1 MKKNFPATLPTR
13 SAEADKPRRTQ
24 QSQTQD
30 SISIAVLLLPAFN
43 ALATT
48 SFLDP
53 FRAANYLTGSTLY
66 SWDLI
71 SPSRGSLSASNGL
84 EIAGTRALEEAD
96 GPYDYVIVSASWA
109 PEAYRGRRLFDW
121 LKQQARKG
129 AALGAIDTG
138 AFVLAFAGLLAGRRA
153 TVHYEHIAA
162 CRELFPELEITENLF
177 VIDEDRLTCCG
188 GTASGDLALE
198 MIRRRF
204 GLDLANAAARYIFHD
219 RLRAGSE
226 GQDSALHEPAGYA
239 MPETLRRAIAA
250 MERNLEAPLPLA
262 AIAKRAS
269 ISQRQLERLFKAHT
283 GVTAVQYYL
292 EVRLDRARSI
302 LMQTELSILEVAV
315 ACGFSSREYFARA
328 YRQRF
333 GLPPSQDK
341 LEGRVP
347 FQFRSFP
354 SPNRQVQAAR
364 RTKPARN

>member
-1 MKKNFPATLPTR
+1 MEGAGTG
-13 SAEADKPRRTQ
+13 KPRLPQ
-24 QSQTQD
+24 QRQAQD
-30 SISIAVLLLPAFN
+30 STSIAVLLLPAFN
-43 ALATT
+43 ALATMA
-48 SFLDP
+48 FLDP
-53 FRAANYLTGSTLY
+53 FRAANYLTSSTLY
-66 SWDLI
+66 DWDMI
-71 SPSRGSLSASNGL
+71 SLGGGPLSASNGL
-84 EIAGTRALEEAD
+84 EIAGTRTLD
-96 GPYDYVIVSASWA
+96 DSVGRYDYVIVSASWA
-109 PEAYRGRRLFDW
+109 PEAYRDRRLFDW
-121 LKQQARKG
+121 LKQHTRQG

-138 AFVLAFAGLLAGRRA
+138 AFVLAFAGLLAGRQA

-162 CRELFPELEITENLF
+162 CRELFPELEVTEDLF
-177 VIDEDRLTCCG
+177 VIDDGRLTCCG
-188 GTASGDLALE
+188 GTASSDLALE

-226 GQDSALHEPAGYA
+226 GQDSAIHEPAGYA
-239 MPETLRRAIAA
+239 MPDTLRLAIAA
-250 MERNLEAPLPLA
+250 MERTLEAPLPLA

-292 EVRLDRARSI
+292 EVRLDWARSI
-302 LMQTELSILEVAV
+302 LMQTDLSILEVAV

-333 GLPPSQDK
+333 GLSPSQDK

-354 SPNRQVQAAR
+354 SPNRQAQRRAEQSRRAAD
-364 RTKPARN
+364 PD

>member
-1 MKKNFPATLPTR
+1 MKKNFLATLPMR

-48 SFLDP
+48 AFLDP

-66 SWDLI
+66 AWDLI
-71 SPSRGSLSASNGL
+71 SPSGGSLSASNGL

-96 GPYDYVIVSASWA
+96 GPYDYVIVSASWT

-188 GTASGDLALE
+188 GTASGDLALK
-198 MIRRRF
+198 MIRSRF

-283 GVTAVQYYL
+283 GITAVQYYL

-333 GLPPSQDK
+333 GLLPSQDK

-354 SPNRQVQAAR
+354 SPNRQIQSAR
-364 RTKPARN
+364 RTKPTRR

>member
-1 MKKNFPATLPTR
+1 MRKNFSATSQARP
-13 SAEADKPRRTQ
+13 AEAITRRAAH
-24 QSQTQD
+24 SPLAQD
-30 SISIAVLLLPAFN
+30 AVSIAVVLLPAFN
-43 ALATT
+43 ALATMA
-48 SFLDP
+48 FLDP

-66 SWDLI
+66 SWDMVSLNGE
-71 SPSRGSLSASNGL
+71 PLSASNGL
-84 EIAGTRALEEAD
+84 EITSARTLEEVKQR
-96 GPYDYVIVSASWA
+96 YDYVIVSASWA
-109 PEAYRGRRLFDW
+109 PEAYRNRRLFNW
-121 LKQQARKG
+121 LKQHARNG

-162 CRELFPELEITENLF
+162 CRELFPELEITEDLF

-188 GTASGDLALE
+188 GSASSDLALE
-198 MIRRRF
+198 MVRQRF

-219 RLRAGSE
+219 RLRAGTE

-262 AIAKRAS
+262 AIAKRAR
-269 ISQRQLERLFKAHT
+269 ISQRQLERLFKTHT

-302 LMQTELSILEVAV
+302 LMQTDLSILEVAV

-354 SPNRQVQAAR
+354 SPNRQAQAAR
-364 RTKPARN
+364 RAKPARS

>member
-1 MKKNFPATLPTR
+1 MNRKFSALDLVRGAESIPSSAGQAPLAKDAT
-13 SAEADKPRRTQ
+13 
-24 QSQTQD
+24 
-30 SISIAVLLLPAFN
+30 SIAVLLLPAFN
-43 ALATT
+43 ALATMA
-48 SFLDP
+48 FLDP

-66 SWDLI
+66 DWDMVSLA
-71 SPSRGSLSASNGL
+71 GDALSASNGL
-84 EIAGTRALEEAD
+84 EVASTRTLQEAD
-96 GPYDYVIVSASWA
+96 APYDYVIVSASWA
-109 PEAYRGRRLFDW
+109 PEAYRDRRLFDW
-121 LKQQARKG
+121 LKQHARRG

-162 CRELFPELEITENLF
+162 CRELFPELEITEDLF
-177 VIDEDRLTCCG
+177 VIDDERLTCCG
-188 GTASGDLALE
+188 GTASSDLALE

-226 GQDSALHEPAGYA
+226 GQDSAIHEPAGYA
-239 MPETLRRAIAA
+239 MPETLRRAIAV
-250 MERNLEAPLPLA
+250 MERTLEAPLPLA

-302 LMQTELSILEVAV
+302 LMQTDLSILEVAV
-315 ACGFSSREYFARA
+315 ACGFSSREYFART

-333 GLPPSQDK
+333 GLAPSQDK

-354 SPNRQVQAAR
+354 SPNRQVQPGR
-364 RTKPARN
+364 RTKPTRR

>member
-1 MKKNFPATLPTR
+1 MKRNFSAGPQMEGAATDEPKLP
-13 SAEADKPRRTQ
+13 Q
-24 QSQTQD
+24 QHPVQD
-30 SISIAVLLLPAFN
+30 STSIAVLLLPAFN
-43 ALATT
+43 ALATMAL
-48 SFLDP
+48 LDP

-66 SWDLI
+66 DWDMV
-71 SPSRGSLSASNGL
+71 SLAGGALAASNGL
-84 EIAGTRALEEAD
+84 QVAGTHTLKQAE

-109 PEAYRGRRLFDW
+109 PEAYRDRRIFDW
-121 LKQQARKG
+121 LKQHARQG
-129 AALGAIDTG
+129 AVLGAIDTG

-162 CRELFPELEITENLF
+162 CRELFPELEITEDLF
-177 VIDEDRLTCCG
+177 IIDDDRLTCCG

-226 GQDSALHEPAGYA
+226 GQDSAIHEPAGYA

-250 MERNLEAPLPLA
+250 MERSLEAPLPLA
-262 AIAKRAS
+262 AIAKRAN

-302 LMQTELSILEVAV
+302 LMQTDLSILEIAV

-333 GLPPSQDK
+333 GLSPSQDK

-354 SPNRQVQAAR
+354 SPNRQAQSAR